1 MAKRKKA
8 WSKIVTVRGVELRLY
23 ERAGGTIYVSRVVG
37 REDGQTVKKRISLKT
52 KDRTEAEN
60 KARAMA
66 EEIALAEMT
75 GVVPGSLTLGE
86 LRRLYLHH
94 RGPLLSDSRRKEMER
109 VLNLFVRHLGA
120 DFPVP
125 DFGPHHAETYLVARR
140 SGTLVPP
147 DPRRSTDHPKDGTLR
162 NELAAL
168 STACNWATRFKANG
182 RPILDANPVR
192 SATPPVEKNPARPR
206 VSRERYDKLLAVA
219 DEVDKEGRL
228 GVLLRLA
235 WHTGRRINAILHLR
249 ASDVLTTPDAM
260 RPVLAACG
268 YEEADA
274 DAWPAAL
281 HWRPEFDKK
290 GYRDVSPI
298 GEAMRDV
305 LTAYIKRRRVI
316 GDGWLF
322 TMPTDAERPMN
333 KLLAGYYLR
342 RAETRAGVPHIPRL
356 GWHGFRRAWATQR
369 KHLPLADVMR
379 AGGWRDLKALQ
390 EAYSQADAE
399 TTLRVVEH
407 GA

>member
-1 MAKRKKA
+1 MAKRRKA
-8 WSKIVTVRGVELRLY
+8 WSKLINERGVELRLY

-37 REDGQTVKKRISLKT
+37 RKDGQTIKRRISLKT
-52 KDRTEAEN
+52 KDRAEAER

-86 LRRLYLHH
+86 LRRLYLLH
-94 RGPLLSDSRRKEMER
+94 RGPYLKPPRRAHMER
-109 VLNLFVRHLGA
+109 SLNLFVEHLGEG
-120 DFPVP
+120 FPVE
-125 DFGPHHAETYLVARR
+125 DFGPHQAETYLAARR
-140 SGTLVPP
+140 SGKLVPP
-147 DPRRSTDHPKDGTLR
+147 DRRRSTNHPKDGTLR

-168 STACNWATRFKANG
+168 STVCNWAMSYRVNG
-182 RPILDANPVR
+182 RPLLGANPVR
-192 SATPPVEKNPARPR
+192 TTNPPQEKNPARPR
-206 VSRERYDKLLAVA
+206 VSRERYEALLAVA
-219 DEVDKEGRL
+219 DDVDPEGRL

-268 YEEADA
+268 YDEADA
-274 DAWPAAL
+274 DAWPAAI
-281 HWRPEFDKK
+281 HWRPEFDKVN
-290 GYRDVSPI
+290 YRDVSPI
-298 GEAMRDV
+298 GEAMRDL
-305 LTAYIKRRRVI
+305 LTAYMKRRGAI

-322 TMPTDAERPMN
+322 TMPTDPSRPMN

-342 RAETRAGVPHIPRL
+342 KAEKRAGLPHIDRL
-356 GWHGFRRAWATQR
+356 GWHGFRRTWATQR
-369 KHLPLADVMR
+369 KNLPMADVMR

-407 GA
+407 A